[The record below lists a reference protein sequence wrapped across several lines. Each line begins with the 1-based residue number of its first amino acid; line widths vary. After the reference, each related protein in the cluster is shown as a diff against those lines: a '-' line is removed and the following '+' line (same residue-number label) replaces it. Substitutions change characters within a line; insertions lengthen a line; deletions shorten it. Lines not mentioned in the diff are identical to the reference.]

1 MTITVGLVCAA
12 GVSSTFLAQAIRR
25 ELKLTGVD
33 VRFEPLSADQ
43 FDQAVG
49 ELDLVLVAQHL
60 GADFAAIAARAG
72 STPVVLLTSD
82 THGVAV
88 TEAIAEITART
99 TSTHVPEGH

>member
-33 VRFEPLSADQ
+33 VRFEPLSVDQ
-43 FDQAVG
+43 FEQAVS

-60 GADFAAIAARAG
+60 RGQYGAIAAQAG
-72 STPVVLLTSD
+72 GTPVVLLISD

-88 TEAIAEITART
+88 AEAIAEITAHT
-99 TSTHVPEGH
+99 TTVVSEGH

>member
-33 VRFEPLSADQ
+33 VRFEPLSVDQ
-43 FDQAVG
+43 FEQAVS

-60 GADFAAIAARAG
+60 GGQYGVIAAQAG
-72 STPVVLLTSD
+72 NTPVVLLSSD

-88 TEAIAEITART
+88 TEAIAEITAHT
-99 TSTHVPEGH
+99 TTVVSEGH

>member
-33 VRFEPLSADQ
+33 VRFEPLSVDQ
-43 FDQAVG
+43 FDVAVG
-49 ELDLVLVAQHL
+49 QLDLVLVAQHL
-60 GADFAAIAARAG
+60 GDQFADVASRAG
-72 STPVVLLTSD
+72 STPVVLLSSD
-82 THGVAV
+82 HHGVAV

-99 TSTHVPEGH
+99 TATPVSEGH

>member
-25 ELKLTGVD
+25 ELTPTCVD
-33 VRFEPLSADQ
+33 LHVEPLAADQ
-43 FDQAVG
+43 VGQAAG

-60 GADFAAIAARAG
+60 GADLAAIAARAG

-88 TEAIAEITART
+88 AEAIAEITART
-99 TSTHVPEGH
+99 TATPVSEGH